1 PAPGD
6 DLVKAV
12 RDHILPLAPVA
23 GGGLFVFAATEKSIP
38 VTIALAK
45 DTPEIRTAIIAELN
59 ALMLDDG
66 VPSGKIYVSR
76 ISEAIS
82 LATGEVAHQL
92 RVPAADVVLGK
103 TELPVLGNIT
113 WATYTGE
120 NG

>member
-1 PAPGD
+1 N
-6 DLVKAV
+6 V
-12 RDHILPLAPVA
+12 
-23 GGGLFVFAATEKSIP
+23 IP
-38 VTIALAK
+38 MTIALAK
-45 DTPEIRTAIIAELN
+45 DTAEIRTAVTTELN
-59 ALMLDDG
+59 SLMLRDG
-66 VPSGKIYVSR
+66 KPSGKIYHSR

-113 WATYTGE
+113 WATYSGE